1 MMSSIFILLVSCSG
15 SLVPRLILTSIVNDS
30 ALEFDQHELATVL
43 PSSLVRRH
51 VLIKLS
57 CCILDVRY

>member
-1 MMSSIFILLVSCSG
+1 MNSFLLLVSCSG
-15 SLVPRLILTSIVNDS
+15 SLVRRLVLTSIVNDS
-30 ALEFDQHELATVL
+30 ALEFGQRELATVL
-43 PSSLVRRH
+43 PISLVRRH